1 MWLNFIARKLRFAK
15 NAGYHPQD
23 GAPDA
28 KENGA
33 DCIEKKLA
41 RNIQNIKDTFGGT
54 ADLKIHFFNIG
65 RIKKIS
71 GALVYIDGLVDSK
84 LITDAVLY
92 PLTNWADAGRPAG
105 GKDLIGHIAESAIC
119 SGDVKTLVS
128 LPDAVRECLSGCVL
142 VYAEGCAAVLSA
154 SVKGW
159 EKRGVTEPQSETVVR
174 GPREGFTEN
183 LRTNT
188 ALIRR
193 KIKSASLRMLNLS
206 AGRKTATDICLVY
219 LDGVADPKVIDT
231 VRYRIENLD
240 VDSILDSGYIEEYIE
255 DAPFSPFAT
264 VNYTEKPDVA
274 AARILEGRV
283 GIIVDGTPFVLTAP
297 MLFVESFQTTEDYY
311 GRPLYASFMRSLRF
325 IAYFITVFAP
335 AIYIALTAFNQALL
349 PTTLL
354 FTIANAREGTPF
366 PVFIEMFIMI
376 FAFEILYEGGIRMP
390 RPVGQAISIVGAL
403 VMGDAAVS
411 AGLVGAPVVITVAIT
426 AVSSFLIPS
435 QNDSASL
442 LRIPMM
448 LLASFIGWYG
458 ISMGFLALLMHL
470 GSLSSFGVDYF
481 SGFALTRNLQDSFI
495 RMPLWTMVKRPKYIA
510 RGDTTRRRFFIPPLR
525 PFGEQDEEGGSEEE

>member
-297 MLFVESFQTTEDYY
+297 ICFSSKAFRRRRIITPSALRQ
-311 GRPLYASFMRSLRF
+311 LYALAAFHRVFHHGFLRPPFISPLRRSIRRS
-325 IAYFITVFAP
+325 Y
-335 AIYIALTAFNQALL
+335 

-354 FTIANAREGTPF
+354 FTIANAARRH
-366 PVFIEMFIMI
+366 
-376 FAFEILYEGGIRMP
+376 A
-390 RPVGQAISIVGAL
+390 
-403 VMGDAAVS
+403 
-411 AGLVGAPVVITVAIT
+411 
-426 AVSSFLIPS
+426 
-435 QNDSASL
+435 
-442 LRIPMM
+442 
-448 LLASFIGWYG
+448 
-458 ISMGFLALLMHL
+458 
-470 GSLSSFGVDYF
+470 F
-481 SGFALTRNLQDSFI
+481 SGLYRNVHHDFC
-495 RMPLWTMVKRPKYIA
+495 
-510 RGDTTRRRFFIPPLR
+510 F
-525 PFGEQDEEGGSEEE
+525 